1 MALFSIGYGLLLASR
16 WCEYFKGACT
26 GRTKFALKDDW
37 FYWLNLGI
45 GRVCVCVCV
54 SSWQRVKKWDGEVA
68 IFFCCFEI
76 FEYCWVILQVTKA
89 GYGGTRNTRIQE
101 SDEDHC
107 SWILNDTV
115 YVVFFL
121 KCSWDHTGV
130 QNDPITSNQR
140 NIWVHTNELNP
151 SVWPWILKSVNL
163 KNYQTFQLI
172 PLVVSGVIRL
182 SIFSETMQ
190 MYGKIWRISL
200 IIVHFL
206 VGNIMTPVVSIEL
219 VLCMLPRHATHVSAE
234 RSPICWSPDGRE
246 SIDFRYWT
254 KKGLINSKINDSN
267 DVFSCLFNAY
277 ISKLYWLHHPFVTY
291 LIYHIV
297 VLNVLSSNSCFIHVP
312 PCVSWT
318 IGKKLFE
325 ATMRWKER
333 SIEEMCAKVT

>member
-1 MALFSIGYGLLLASR
+1 MLCFFWNAAGITLEFKMIPLHQIKETFGFILMNSIPVYDHGSSSL
-16 WCEYFKGACT
+16 WTWKII
-26 GRTKFALKDDW
+26 KP
-37 FYWLNLGI
+37 
-45 GRVCVCVCV
+45 
-54 SSWQRVKKWDGEVA
+54 SSWFHW
-68 IFFCCFEI
+68 
-76 FEYCWVILQVTKA
+76 L
-89 GYGGTRNTRIQE
+89 
-101 SDEDHC
+101 
-107 SWILNDTV
+107 
-115 YVVFFL
+115 
-121 KCSWDHTGV
+121 
-130 QNDPITSNQR
+130 
-140 NIWVHTNELNP
+140 
-151 SVWPWILKSVNL
+151 
-163 KNYQTFQLI
+163 FQGSLDY
-172 PLVVSGVIRL
+172 PF
-182 SIFSETMQ
+182 FSETMQ